1 MKLGIRADEENSE
14 GITIHCN
21 KEDHHDQE
29 EKEKVGEG
37 VIKEPFKDKVC
48 QRGLIP
54 PPHDF
59 LSPWRKRGW
68 R

>member
-1 MKLGIRADEENSE
+1 
-14 GITIHCN
+14 
-21 KEDHHDQE
+21 
-29 EKEKVGEG
+29 VGEG